1 MTREE
6 AILCVEKKIKVRR
19 LNSSN
24 GQIKEGDTFIPDK
37 FQEDNQEPVMWYPG
51 FLTKDENFHHL
62 NNVEMVMDNVFP
74 AWTHVVLLH
83 GPDHN
88 PNPWLEMPIN
98 HCYLLRE
105 ASYSNHFLIDKDCR
119 GLNYGWVSSSY
130 DNQFLLRKA
139 TYKEAK
145 HYKEIDKPFHVDI
158 LKDKEKQI
166 LLDIIEDH
174 LVY

>member
-1 MTREE
+1 
-6 AILCVEKKIKVRR
+6 
-19 LNSSN
+19 
-24 GQIKEGDTFIPDK
+24 
-37 FQEDNQEPVMWYPG
+37 
-51 FLTKDENFHHL
+51 
-62 NNVEMVMDNVFP
+62 MVMDNVFP

-83 GPDHN
+83 EAMDWDYGQ
-88 PNPWLEMPIN
+88 MPIN

-119 GLNYGWVSSSY
+119 GLNYGWVSGSY

-145 HYKEIDKPFHVDI
+145 HYKEIDKPFDVDI